1 MDRIEALNRALF
13 LQINAPEGASSW
25 IVHLAVALAD
35 DLVYLIPVLLLA
47 LWLWGDDARRRLA
60 IEACLAALLGVGVN
74 QLIAIV
80 WQHPR
85 PFMIG
90 LGRTLIPH
98 APDSSFPSDHMVVF
112 CSVGLVLLLGGEL
125 RLGSATWIAGL
136 LVAWARIFLGVH
148 FPLDMLGSVM
158 VAAACCV
165 IVAPA
170 WRRAG
175 TRVTGLAERV
185 YRKLAAR
192 PIRSGW
198 VRR

>member
-1 MDRIEALNRALF
+1 MFRYF
-13 LQINAPEGASSW
+13 SV
-25 IVHLAVALAD
+25 IV
-35 DLVYLIPVLLLA
+35 
-47 LWLWGDDARRRLA
+47 
-60 IEACLAALLGVGVN
+60 LGVGVN